1 MPFIDVLVS
10 PAADRPPVASAELA
24 ATLTDLTANILR
36 KRPDLTAVMIREIPP
51 SDWFVGGRPLA
62 DLGAASHRVI
72 IRVTSGTNT
81 TEEKAAW
88 IAAVSAEMKR
98 LQGSTRP
105 ESYVMIDEVA
115 AEDWGW
121 DGETQAARRRE
132 ARPGSTPPLGERENG
147 PPSPPREASRRP

>member
-10 PAADRPPVASAELA
+10 PATDRPPVASADIA
-24 ATLTDLTANILR
+24 AALTDLTGSILR
-36 KRPDLTAVMIREIPP
+36 KRPDLTAVMIRRTPP
-51 SDWFVGGRPLA
+51 TDWFVGGRPLA
-62 DLGAASHRVI
+62 ELGTASHRVI
-72 IRVTSGTNT
+72 IRITAGSNT

-98 LQGSTRP
+98 LQGPTRP

-121 DGETQAARRRE
+121 DGETQAARRRG
-132 ARPGSTPPLGERENG
+132 A
-147 PPSPPREASRRP
+147 